1 MIASRKTEV
10 NLKSGHAM
18 VIEKDVAVPMRDGA
32 VLYADIY
39 RPKKKGRYPA
49 ILNISSYQKD

>member
-1 MIASRKTEV
+1 MIAGTKSEV
-10 NLKSGHAM
+10 SIGKGQAM

-39 RPKKKGRYPA
+39 RPKTKGRFPA
-49 ILNISSYQKD
+49 ILNIS